1 MRFEGKNGDHWRAAV
16 LVTLAM
22 ASVCEVS
29 NRPVVLSNF
38 KLVSSEDCRSNR
50 PVVLS
55 NCNLV
60 SNED

>member
-38 KLVSSEDCRSNR
+38 KLVS
-50 PVVLS
+50 
-55 NCNLV
+55 
-60 SNED
+60 NED